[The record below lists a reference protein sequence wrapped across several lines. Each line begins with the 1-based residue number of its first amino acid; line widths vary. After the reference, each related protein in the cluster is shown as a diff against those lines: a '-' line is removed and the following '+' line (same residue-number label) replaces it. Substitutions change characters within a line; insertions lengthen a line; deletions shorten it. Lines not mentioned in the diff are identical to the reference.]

1 MLKGTVKLYSIVK
14 GAGVIIGEDK
24 KEYSVKIDGIKGT
37 GFKKLSEGQKVEFE
51 VKEGPKGLKAVEVT
65 VI

>member
-14 GAGVIIGEDK
+14 GAGVIVGEDN
-24 KEYSVKIDGIKGT
+24 KEYSVKINGIKGT

-51 VKEGPKGLKAVEVT
+51 VKESPKGLSAVEVT

>member
-51 VKEGPKGLKAVEVT
+51 AKEGPKGLKAVEVT